1 MAMIGAALI
10 AIGGFITGG
19 ALTGLAAGIVGAIAV
34 IGAIAG
40 VAGLFGGGGVSGD
53 SSVTSS
59 LSGTAYSFGQ
69 LVTQTNSSLS
79 IPLIYGEF
87 KLAGNIIWQDGST
100 TVKRLT
106 SFSHG
111 PISGFS
117 DIRLND
123 IPVANVSGASCSVYT
138 GTGTQTIDSR
148 VTGTTQEEK
157 AALVGGLR
165 YEAYLAMTVTATEQV
180 NTDFNITT
188 LVKGR
193 LISVYDAYLT
203 TEAGDKLIFEDGSYM
218 HVEEG
223 NYDTIWSDNPAYCL
237 LDLLTSYE
245 GVNMDI
251 SEMDIPSF
259 IDTARN
265 CDGLVNGN
273 KRFTLNLAIDTK
285 KATLDWIAEICKC
298 SQSIFG
304 KRGDKWFLMADKA
317 EDTTG
322 VLTFTKDNI
331 NDMESYFLEMENTY
345 DVVNANYK
353 DKDYEWTYVQ
363 ARAEASEFLRDD
375 YPLIKTFDVLGC
387 TNFDQAS
394 RLAWF
399 YLNQA
404 ILTPMFISFK
414 TSKRGLNLTVGDIIT
429 IDDYIYGF
437 TGKFYRVLNLSEA
450 QTSQIQIVAREYN
463 ASLYSDERG
472 SADPTINF
480 IYNQAGKIYLED
492 FSGRVL
498 FEDATY
504 ITQQ

>member
-1 MAMIGAALI
+1 MAFIAPALV

-19 ALTGLAAGIVGAIAV
+19 LLTGVAAGIVGAIAV

-40 VAGLFGGGGVSGD
+40 VVGLFAGGGVSGEG
-53 SSVTSS
+53 SVTSG
-59 LSGTAYSFGQ
+59 LSGAAYTFGQ
-69 LVTQTNSSLS
+69 LVTQTNSSLPM
-79 IPLIYGEF
+79 PLVYGEF
-87 KLAGNIIWQDGST
+87 KLAGNIIWQEGST

-106 SFSHG
+106 SFCLG

-123 IPVANVSGASCSVYT
+123 IPIADVTGASYNAYT
-138 GTGTQTIDSR
+138 GNGTQSIDSR
-148 VTGTTQEEK
+148 VTGTTQQDK

-165 YEAYLAMTVTATEQV
+165 HEAYLAMSITATKQV

-193 LISVYDAYLT
+193 LVNVYDAYLT
-203 TEAGDKLIFEDGSYM
+203 TQDGFHITTEDGDSL
-218 HVEEG
+218 HLEEG
-223 NYDTIWSDNPAYCL
+223 NYDKVWSNNPAYCL
-237 LDLLTSYE
+237 LDILTAYEGCNMSISEIDLTS
-245 GVNMDI
+245 
-251 SEMDIPSF
+251 F
-259 IDTARN
+259 IETARY
-265 CDGLVNGN
+265 CDVLVDGN
-273 KRFTLNLAIDTK
+273 KRFTLNIAIDTK
-285 KATLDWIAEICKC
+285 RATLDWIAEICKC
-298 SQSIFG
+298 SQSVFG
-304 KRGDKWFLMADKA
+304 KRGNTWFLMADKA

-345 DVVNANYK
+345 DIVNANYK

-363 ARAEASEFLRDD
+363 ARAEASTFLRDD

-387 TNFDQAS
+387 TSFDQAS

-404 ILTPMFISFK
+404 ILTPLFIGFK
-414 TSKRGLNLTVGDIIT
+414 TSKRGLNLTVGDIIA
-429 IDDYIYGF
+429 IDDYIYGY

-450 QTSQIQIVAREYN
+450 QDNQIQIVAREYN
-463 ASLYSDERG
+463 ASLYSDQRG

-480 IYNQAGKIYLED
+480 IYNQAGKLYLED
-492 FSGRVL
+492 FSGRL
-498 FEDATY
+498 MFEDETY
-504 ITQQ
+504 ITQE

>member
-1 MAMIGAALI
+1 MAWIAPALV

-40 VAGLFGGGGVSGD
+40 VVGLFAGGGASGGE
-53 SSVTSS
+53 SITSG
-59 LSGTAYSFGQ
+59 LSGAAYTFGQ

-87 KLAGNIIWQDGST
+87 KVAGNIIWQDGST
-100 TVKRLT
+100 TCKRLT
-106 SFSHG
+106 SFCHG

-123 IPVANVSGASCSVYT
+123 LAIGSVSGASYSAYT
-138 GTGTQTIDSR
+138 GNGTQLIDSR
-148 VTGTTQEEK
+148 VPGNTQAEK
-157 AALVGGLR
+157 AAIVGGLR
-165 YEAYLAMTVTATEQV
+165 HEAYLAMTITATEQV

-193 LISVYDAYLT
+193 LINVYDAYLT
-203 TEAGDKLIFEDGSYM
+203 TEDGFHITTEDGDSL
-218 HVEEG
+218 HVEQG
-223 NYDTIWSDNPAYCL
+223 NYDFIYSNNPAYCL

-245 GVNMDI
+245 GVNMSTSEIDI
-251 SEMDIPSF
+251 LSF
-259 IDTARN
+259 IDTARY
-265 CDGLVNGN
+265 CDGDVDGN
-273 KRFTLNLAIDTK
+273 KRFTLNIALDTK
-285 KATLDWIAEICKC
+285 RSTLDWIAEICKC

-304 KRGDKWFLMADKA
+304 KRGNKWFLMADKA

-331 NDMESYFLEMENTY
+331 NDMESYFLEMENTF
-345 DVVNANYK
+345 DIVNANYK

-363 ARAEASEFLRDD
+363 ARAEASTYLREE
-375 YPLIKTFDVLGC
+375 YPLMKTFDVLGC
-387 TNFDQAS
+387 TSFDQAS

-404 ILTPMFISFK
+404 ILTPMFIAFK

-437 TGKFYRVLNLSEA
+437 TGKYYRVLNLSEA
-450 QTSQIQIVAREYN
+450 QDNQIQIVAREYN
-463 ASLYSDERG
+463 ASLYNDTRG

-480 IYNQAGKIYLED
+480 IYNEAGKIYLED
-492 FSGRVL
+492 FSGRIIY
-498 FEDATY
+498 EDEFY
-504 ITQQ
+504 MTQE